1 MKYNKL
7 KLIELIGKDKHSYIE
22 IGLRVKLHSNMVGRI
37 VRGESIPSLESLANF
52 ATYYQKDINYFY
64 DIESTSIVSSPVQ
77 EYGTNDGHYKALYE
91 LQKEINEVLKESSD
105 LKMENA
111 ELKMENERLKN
122 VNAPVQS
129 ANVG

>member
-1 MKYNKL
+1 
-7 KLIELIGKDKHSYIE
+7 
-22 IGLRVKLHSNMVGRI
+22 MVGRI